1 MQFAPKSPKV
11 SDRMAVLPSLC
22 AMKRFADIVRRGLDA
37 LKGAA
42 DELACRAGF
51 DTGYQLSP
59 GTYRR
64 MKARLALL
72 ESILRRLLV
81 LMAASL
87 RPEPSRPGPV
97 CADEGRRTPGD
108 APYPRPDAPHPR
120 RARTFQLMIEPSQTS
135 LEGLARL
142 RSLARNQK
150 LPEITPL
157 RHRYAALLAVIR
169 SPERAARRM
178 ARYLARLKAEGEAR
192 PAYPPHRKLSG
203 LSRDLADLAT
213 DLPSH
218 LNEVLAGWYNSS

>member
-1 MQFAPKSPKV
+1 M
-11 SDRMAVLPSLC
+11 D
-22 AMKRFADIVRRGLDA
+22 RFADIVRRGLDA

-59 GTYRR
+59 GRYRR

-87 RPEPSRPGPV
+87 KIEPSRPGPV
-97 CADEGRRTPGD
+97 CADEGACAPDEAPEARHDALHRRRV
-108 APYPRPDAPHPR
+108 RP
-120 RARTFQLMIEPSQTS
+120 FQLMLEPSQTS

-142 RSLARNQK
+142 GAMPRHEK

-157 RHRYAALLAVIR
+157 RHRHAALLAALK
-169 SPERAARRM
+169 SPEKAARRM
-178 ARYLARLKAEGEAR
+178 ARYLARMKADREAR
-192 PAYPPHRKLSG
+192 PAYPPHRQLSG
-203 LSRDLADLAT
+203 LSRDLASVAAE
-213 DLPSH
+213 LPYH